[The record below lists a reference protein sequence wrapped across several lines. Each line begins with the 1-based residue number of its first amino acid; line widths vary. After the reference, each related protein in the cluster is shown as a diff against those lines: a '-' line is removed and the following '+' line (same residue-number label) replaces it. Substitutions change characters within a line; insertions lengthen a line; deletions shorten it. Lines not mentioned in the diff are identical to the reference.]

1 MKKLFIILFAFMI
14 LIPIKVQAASEIIVM
29 DIDSGRVIFESNS
42 NEKRLIAS
50 ITKIMTAIVTIENID
65 INKTIIVGDEVLK
78 SYGTNT
84 YISVGEKLR
93 IKDLLY
99 GLLLRSGNDAALTLS
114 YSIDNNPST
123 FIEKMNSKAKEIG
136 MNNTYF
142 ENPHGLDEE
151 TKNYSTAHDMALLSK
166 YAMNNKIYRSIVET
180 KKYSIKTNYK
190 SYVWFNRN
198 KLLTTYKYCTGGK
211 NGYTP
216 KAGKTLVA
224 TASKDQ
230 LNLTIVTLNDPDI
243 YETHESLYNYYFSKY
258 KNYTIL
264 DKDDLKLYKSIIDND
279 VYIDE
284 SFIYPLKE
292 DEISKIKTNI
302 KIIDKNSNRIGII
315 YVYLDGDLIGKRNLY
330 VKKHSTKKKEQ
341 PFFQIIKNLTIYKN

>member
-1 MKKLFIILFAFMI
+1 MKKILIMLLTLIFII
-14 LIPIKVQAASEIIVM
+14 PTKVEAASEIMVM
-29 DIDSGRVIFESNS
+29 DIDSGRVLFESNS

-50 ITKIMTAIVTIENID
+50 ITKIMTAIVTIENMD
-65 INKTIIVGDEVLK
+65 INKTITVGDEVLK

-93 IKDLLY
+93 VKDLLY
-99 GLLLRSGNDAALTLS
+99 GLILRSGNDAALTLS
-114 YSIDNNPST
+114 YSLDNNPST
-123 FIEKMNSKAKEIG
+123 FIEKMNLKAKEIG
-136 MNNTYF
+136 MSNTYF

-151 TKNYSTAHDMALLSK
+151 TKNYSTAYDMALLSK
-166 YAMNNKIYRSIVET
+166 YAMSNKTYRSIVET

-216 KAGKTLVA
+216 KAGKTLVS
-224 TASKDQ
+224 TASQDN

-264 DKDDLKLYKSIIDND
+264 DKNDLKIDKSIIDND
-279 VYIDE
+279 VYIKE
-284 SFIYPLKE
+284 SFTYPLKE
-292 DEISKIKTNI
+292 DEINKIKTNI
-302 KIIDKNSNRIGII
+302 KITDKSSDKIGII
-315 YVYLDGDLIGKRNLY
+315 YIYLDDKLIGKRNLY
-330 VKKHSTKKKEQ
+330 VKNNTIKKKEQ
-341 PFFQIIKNLTIYKN
+341 SFFQIIKNLTTYKN

>member
-50 ITKIMTAIVTIENID
+50 ITKIMTAIVTIENMD

-166 YAMNNKIYRSIVET
+166 YSMNNKIYRSIVET

-216 KAGKTLVA
+216 KAGKTLVS
-224 TASKDQ
+224 TASKDK

-264 DKDDLKLYKSIIDND
+264 DKDDLKLDKSIIDND

-341 PFFQIIKNLTIYKN
+341 SFFQIIKNLTTYKN